1 MTNLPGS
8 WFSAQVSGSR
18 SDLRLDARGHVIGV
32 RLAGSHVLWQKQNQ
46 WSVTARLS
54 NPKHPTSEKRW
65 SERWTRKVNDEKE
78 KEMLSSEI
86 IVKLKHIQSIL
97 NFFLQTVHI
106 KSLSDKVNRNIN
118 KTETEYKHWLYR
130 PSINTQSQGLTQGE
144 SEEILNLF
152 SQAY

>member
-1 MTNLPGS
+1 MN
-8 WFSAQVSGSR
+8 
-18 SDLRLDARGHVIGV
+18 
-32 RLAGSHVLWQKQNQ
+32 
-46 WSVTARLS
+46 
-54 NPKHPTSEKRW
+54 EK
-65 SERWTRKVNDEKE
+65 KE
-78 KEMLSSEI
+78 KEIMLSSEK

-97 NFFLQTVHI
+97 IYFFQTVHI
-106 KSLSDKVNRNIN
+106 KSLSDKENRNIN

>member
-1 MTNLPGS
+1 MN
-8 WFSAQVSGSR
+8 
-18 SDLRLDARGHVIGV
+18 
-32 RLAGSHVLWQKQNQ
+32 
-46 WSVTARLS
+46 
-54 NPKHPTSEKRW
+54 EK
-65 SERWTRKVNDEKE
+65 KE
-78 KEMLSSEI
+78 KEMLSSEK

-97 NFFLQTVHI
+97 IYFFQTVHI
-106 KSLSDKVNRNIN
+106 KSLSDKENRNIN